1 VGKGTGN
8 KFRIS
13 LALPVAAVMNCADNT
28 GSTFVQKMSRSHG
41 AEEGTKVYLG
51 NLDERTTK
59 RDVEEFLKN
68 HGPIVD
74 LWLARSPPG
83 FGFVRF
89 EHPRDA
95 EDAVKDLD
103 GLTLLGR
110 RVRCEISRGTR
121 SHARDEKCYECGRY
135 GHFARECRDRRRSR
149 SRGRDRSRDRSRDRR
164 RARSR
169 SRSRS
174 RSGSRGRR
182 RPSRDR
188 RSRSRSR
195 SNSRSASRGRER
207 DRPKSPETNGTSAAS
222 DRKEDKTNKEK
233 EKEEKESA
241 PEPENKD

>member
-1 VGKGTGN
+1 MLS
-8 KFRIS
+8 FS
-13 LALPVAAVMNCADNT
+13 E
-28 GSTFVQKMSRSHG
+28 MSRSYG
-41 AEEGTKVYLG
+41 AEEGTKVYIG

-149 SRGRDRSRDRSRDRR
+149 SRGRDRSRDRDRDRR
-164 RARSR
+164 RGR

-174 RSGSRGRR
+174 RSGSRSRR
-182 RPSRDR
+182 RSSRDR
-188 RSRSRSR
+188 RSRSRSP
-195 SNSRSASRGRER
+195 SNSRSPSRGRTRDR
-207 DRPKSPETNGTSAAS
+207 DRPKSPETNGTSAGAS
-222 DRKEDKTNKEK
+222 DRKEDEVDKEK
-233 EKEEKESA
+233 EREKEKESA
-241 PEPENKD
+241 PDPETKD